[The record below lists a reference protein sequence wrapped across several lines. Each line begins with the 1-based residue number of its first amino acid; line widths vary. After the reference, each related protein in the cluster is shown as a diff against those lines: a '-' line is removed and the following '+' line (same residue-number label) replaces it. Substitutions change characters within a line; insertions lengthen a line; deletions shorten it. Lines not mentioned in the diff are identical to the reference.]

1 MSKAAP
7 HLLFFSDAQ
16 SVHTRRWVGAMVE
29 RGWRCSVVSR
39 LHHGIE
45 GAEVHALDT
54 ADGSLRWFAALP
66 RARALAR
73 RLEPD
78 LVHGHY
84 ITSYGLW
91 AAACGRKP
99 LVLSGWGSDILVSP
113 RESRMVRL
121 LTGRILRRAE
131 VITADSQDMLGEIA
145 SYRPRAALHQI
156 LWGAD
161 TGKFRPEPKAA
172 DVFRIVSARAWD
184 ANYNV
189 DAILAATALLR
200 NRTDAHIELDLLGGG
215 PMEAQLRAQCKAL
228 KLDWMVHFHGMVGED
243 EMARLVNRAH
253 VSVSIPSSDA
263 TSVALLE
270 SMAAGLPV
278 VVSDLPA
285 NRQWV
290 DATGGFLVDPRD
302 VEGLARALLDLLS
315 SPEMVQA
322 MGQRNRDKVHP
333 AASRR
338 AQMDRMDALYRA
350 LLT

>member
-7 HLLFFSDAQ
+7 HLLFFADAR

-39 LHHGIE
+39 LHHDIV
-45 GAEVHALDT
+45 GAQVHALDT
-54 ADGSLRWFAALP
+54 ADGSWPWFAALP
-66 RARALAR
+66 HVRALAR

-84 ITSYGLW
+84 ITSYGLL

-121 LTGRILRRAE
+121 LTGRILRCAE
-131 VITADSQDMLGEIA
+131 VVTADSHDMLAEIA
-145 SYRPRAALHQI
+145 TYRPRAALHQI

-172 DVFRIVSARAWD
+172 DVFRILSARAWD
-184 ANYNV
+184 ANYNI
-189 DAILAATALLR
+189 DTILAATARLM
-200 NRTDAHIELDLLGGG
+200 NRTDAPIELHLLGGG

-228 KLDWMVHFHGMVGED
+228 KLDGMVHFHGMVGED

-278 VVSDLPA
+278 VVSSLPA

-290 DATGGFLVDPRD
+290 DATGGFLVEPRD
-302 VEGLARALLDLLS
+302 EEALARAMLDILN
-315 SPEMVQA
+315 SPEMAQG

-333 AASRR
+333 AAARHT
-338 AQMDRMDALYRA
+338 QMNRMDALYRA
-350 LLT
+350 LLA